1 MATEMTRFMPLETFD
16 WDHNGE
22 VDSKGKPRMSR
33 YVGGESYRLTS
44 PAQRKHVQQKV
55 KKGKATLLP

>member
-1 MATEMTRFMPLETFD
+1 MTRFMPMETFD

-22 VDSKGKPRMSR
+22 VDSKGNARWSR

-44 PAQRKHVQQKV
+44 PAQRKFVQQKV
-55 KKGKATLLP
+55 KDGKAVLLP